1 MLKATVVGVGLWLLS
16 LAAGTASIALGEYGA
31 PLWAIVLLLI
41 WLVTLGAPTTVAVL
55 AIVWYWPG
63 GSFLL
68 FLGLAAAAALV
79 AQLLSVWT
87 VTGLLKRL
95 RGKSHHESH
104 PT

>member
-1 MLKATVVGVGLWLLS
+1 MLKATLVGVGLWLLS

-68 FLGLAAAAALV
+68 FLGLTAVAALV
-79 AQLLSVWT
+79 AQLVSVWT
-87 VTGLLKRL
+87 ITGLLNRL
-95 RGKSHHESH
+95 RGKSHHEGH

>member
-1 MLKATVVGVGLWLLS
+1 MLKATLVGVGLWLLS
-16 LAAGTASIALGEYGA
+16 LAAGTASIGLGEYGA
-31 PLWAIVLLLI
+31 PLWVIMLPLI
-41 WLVTLGAPTTVAVL
+41 WLVTLGAPSTAAVL

-68 FLGLAAAAALV
+68 FLSLAAAAALV